1 MTAGQASG
9 LSSKLGQCP
18 PPLGTLF
25 AHTNAVV
32 LLLSIASGVRWVILG
47 VRPRMIRPGS
57 LLLAG
62 LLFVVTSAQAQS
74 DDPSETF
81 LKAYMTAQQG
91 EKLERDN
98 QFTRALAKYRLAGS
112 LLEELKKTHSEWQPA
127 IVEYRSRK
135 VSESIL
141 RVQGKSGTQQDLA
154 ATNAPPAEAQPSPQ
168 RSTEPTVEV
177 GPGKSKPSIIVQP
190 AGEASSPPKAR
201 EAAAEAPVPVP
212 APAVNDNAIKNATR
226 KLRDKVD
233 QLEAELQHSRSKVSE
248 VEEEKEKLNSKLKE
262 SNSKLEQAQHELERT
277 KDAEKNVRGQLA
289 EAQASLKKGQESG
302 NADVKAQEALKGQ
315 IAQLKQ
321 ALASAEE
328 GRATAEKE
336 RDSQSAKLAEANSQI
351 VEVTKE
357 RDSQNAKLADANSQ
371 IAQVTKERDS
381 QNAKLADANSQI
393 AQISKER
400 DDALGQLAGLK
411 DSEHRVAVLLAE
423 NTELK
428 EKLATAENA
437 VREVSEDKPKKE
449 QELADARKQLED
461 LRAQLEASQKQNK
474 DFEVAVASLRSQL
487 EDTSSQ
493 LEKAKLTGAN
503 SEETAKLTHEN
514 QILRNIVVRER
525 QEEARREQAKK
536 LMLAEFDKLK
546 IKSDTLNE
554 QIALLA
560 QPATKLTDEELA
572 LLRQPV
578 ISISDESPNT
588 VKASFTYAKPSTGS
602 QPGEP
607 VVETTESATP
617 PEANLQSGFKPNV
630 PTDLLDVA
638 RQAKENFDN
647 GKYHAA
653 ERQYQELL
661 TKSPNNLYSLS
672 NLGVVYFRT
681 GKLKAAELT
690 LKKAVAIAPK
700 DEFAHTT
707 LGIVYYR
714 QSKFDDALNEL
725 TKSLAI
731 NPKSA
736 AAHNYLGITASQKGW
751 QEAAEKEM
759 LEAIAVKPDYADA
772 HFNLAVIYAT
782 ASPPSKELAKRH
794 YAKATELGA
803 QPDASLEK
811 LLR

>member
-1 MTAGQASG
+1 MQSQSAKPWG
-9 LSSKLGQCP
+9 
-18 PPLGTLF
+18 LGTLF
-25 AHTNAVV
+25 AHSNAVV
-32 LLLSIASGVRWVILG
+32 LLLSIASGVRRGILG
-47 VRPRMIRPGS
+47 VRPGMTRLGS

-62 LLFVVTSAQAQS
+62 LLFVVTSASAQS

-112 LLEELKKTHSEWQPA
+112 LLEELKKTHSDWQPA

-141 RVQGKSGTQQDLA
+141 RVQSKSGTQQDLA

-168 RSTEPTVEV
+168 QSTEPTVEI
-177 GPGKSKPSIIVQP
+177 GPNKSKPSIIVQP
-190 AGEASSPPKAR
+190 AGQASPAPKTR
-201 EAAAEAPVPVP
+201 DTVVEAAAP
-212 APAVNDNAIKNATR
+212 APATNDTAIKNATR
-226 KLRDKVD
+226 KLREKVE
-233 QLEAELQHSRSKVSE
+233 QLEAELHQSRSKVSE

-262 SNSKLEQAQHELERT
+262 SNSKLEQAQQELEKT
-277 KDAEKNVRGQLA
+277 KGAEKNVRGQLA
-289 EAQASLKKGQESG
+289 EAQGSLKKIQETG
-302 NADVKAQEALKGQ
+302 NGDAKAQEALKGE
-315 IAQLKQ
+315 IAQLKK
-321 ALASAEE
+321 ALTVAEQ
-328 GRATAEKE
+328 GRATAE
-336 RDSQSAKLAEANSQI
+336 
-351 VEVTKE
+351 KE

-371 IAQVTKERDS
+371 IAK
-381 QNAKLADANSQI
+381 
-393 AQISKER
+393 ISKER
-400 DDALGQLAGLK
+400 DDALGQLVGLK

-428 EKLATAENA
+428 EKLATAEQT

-474 DFEVAVASLRSQL
+474 DFEVEVASLRSQL

-503 SEETAKLTHEN
+503 ADETAKITREN

-560 QPATKLTDEELA
+560 QPVTKLTDEELA

-588 VKASFTYAKPSTGS
+588 VKASFTYAKPSTGN

-607 VVETTESATP
+607 IVETTDSATP
-617 PEANLQSGFKPNV
+617 PEANLQNGFKPDV
-630 PTDLLDVA
+630 PTDLIDIA
-638 RQAKENFDN
+638 KQAKGNFDQ

-759 LEAIAVKPDYADA
+759 LEAIAVKPGYADA

-794 YAKATELGA
+794 YTKATELGA
-803 QPDASLEK
+803 EPDASLEK
-811 LLR
+811 LLH

>member
-1 MTAGQASG
+1 MTR
-9 LSSKLGQCP
+9 L
-18 PPLGTLF
+18 
-25 AHTNAVV
+25 
-32 LLLSIASGVRWVILG
+32 
-47 VRPRMIRPGS
+47 GS

-62 LLFVVTSAQAQS
+62 LLFVVTSAPAQS

-112 LLEELKKTHSEWQPA
+112 LLEELKKTHSDWQPA

-141 RVQGKSGTQQDLA
+141 RVQSKSGTQQDLA

-168 RSTEPTVEV
+168 QSTEPTVEI
-177 GPGKSKPSIIVQP
+177 GPNKSKPSIIVQP
-190 AGEASSPPKAR
+190 AGQASPAPKTR
-201 EAAAEAPVPVP
+201 DTVVEAAAP
-212 APAVNDNAIKNATR
+212 APATNDTAIKNATR
-226 KLRDKVD
+226 KLREKVE
-233 QLEAELQHSRSKVSE
+233 QLEAELHQSRSKVSE

-262 SNSKLEQAQHELERT
+262 SNSKLEQAQQELEKT
-277 KDAEKNVRGQLA
+277 KGAEKNVRGQLA
-289 EAQASLKKGQESG
+289 EAQGSLKKIQETG
-302 NADVKAQEALKGQ
+302 NGDAKAQEALKGE
-315 IAQLKQ
+315 IAQLKK
-321 ALASAEE
+321 ALTVAEQ
-328 GRATAEKE
+328 GRATAE
-336 RDSQSAKLAEANSQI
+336 
-351 VEVTKE
+351 KE

-371 IAQVTKERDS
+371 IAK
-381 QNAKLADANSQI
+381 
-393 AQISKER
+393 ISKER
-400 DDALGQLAGLK
+400 DDALGQLVGLK

-428 EKLATAENA
+428 EKLATAEQT

-474 DFEVAVASLRSQL
+474 DFEVEVASLRSQL

-503 SEETAKLTHEN
+503 ADETAKITREN

-560 QPATKLTDEELA
+560 QPVTKLTDEELA

-588 VKASFTYAKPSTGS
+588 VKASFTYAKPSTGN

-607 VVETTESATP
+607 IVETTDSAAP
-617 PEANLQSGFKPNV
+617 PEANLQNGFKPDV
-630 PTDLLDVA
+630 PTDLIDIA
-638 RQAKENFDN
+638 KQAKENFDQ

-759 LEAIAVKPDYADA
+759 LEAVAVKPDYADA

-794 YAKATELGA
+794 YTKATELGA
-803 QPDASLEK
+803 EPDGSLEK
-811 LLR
+811 LLH

>member
-1 MTAGQASG
+1 MTR
-9 LSSKLGQCP
+9 L
-18 PPLGTLF
+18 
-25 AHTNAVV
+25 
-32 LLLSIASGVRWVILG
+32 
-47 VRPRMIRPGS
+47 GS

-62 LLFVVTSAQAQS
+62 LLFVVTSAPAQS

-112 LLEELKKTHSEWQPA
+112 LLEELKKTHSDWQPA

-141 RVQGKSGTQQDLA
+141 RVQSKSGTQQDLA

-168 RSTEPTVEV
+168 QSTEPTVEV
-177 GPGKSKPSIIVQP
+177 GPNKSKPSIIVQP
-190 AGEASSPPKAR
+190 AGQVSPAPKTR
-201 EAAAEAPVPVP
+201 DTVVEAAAP
-212 APAVNDNAIKNATR
+212 APATNDTAIKSATR
-226 KLRDKVD
+226 KLREKVE
-233 QLEAELQHSRSKVSE
+233 QLEAELHQSRSKVSE

-262 SNSKLEQAQHELERT
+262 SNSKLEQAQQELEKT
-277 KDAEKNVRGQLA
+277 KGAEKNVRGQLA
-289 EAQASLKKGQESG
+289 EAQGSLKKIQETG
-302 NADVKAQEALKGQ
+302 NGDAKAQEALKGE
-315 IAQLKQ
+315 IAQLKK
-321 ALASAEE
+321 ALTVAEQ
-328 GRATAEKE
+328 GRATAE
-336 RDSQSAKLAEANSQI
+336 
-351 VEVTKE
+351 KE

-371 IAQVTKERDS
+371 IAK
-381 QNAKLADANSQI
+381 
-393 AQISKER
+393 ISKER
-400 DDALGQLAGLK
+400 DEALGQLVGLK

-428 EKLATAENA
+428 EKLATAEQT

-474 DFEVAVASLRSQL
+474 DFEVEVASLRSQL

-503 SEETAKLTHEN
+503 ADETAKLTREN

-560 QPATKLTDEELA
+560 QPVTKLTDEELA

-578 ISISDESPNT
+578 ISISDDSPNT
-588 VKASFTYAKPSTGS
+588 VRASFTYAKPSTAGK
-602 QPGEP
+602 PPPDLAEKPEP
-607 VVETTESATP
+607 SNAP
-617 PEANLQSGFKPNV
+617 PEANLQSTFKPDV
-630 PTDLLDVA
+630 APDLVDMA
-638 RQAKENFDN
+638 RQAKENFDR
-647 GKYHAA
+647 GKYRTA

-690 LKKAVAIAPK
+690 LKKAVAISPK

-751 QEAAEKEM
+751 QEAA
-759 LEAIAVKPDYADA
+759 
-772 HFNLAVIYAT
+772 
-782 ASPPSKELAKRH
+782 
-794 YAKATELGA
+794 
-803 QPDASLEK
+803 
-811 LLR
+811 

>member
-1 MTAGQASG
+1 
-9 LSSKLGQCP
+9 
-18 PPLGTLF
+18 
-25 AHTNAVV
+25 VV
-32 LLLSIASGVRWVILG
+32 LLLSIASGLRRAILG
-47 VRPRMIRPGS
+47 VRPGMTRLGS

-62 LLFVVTSAQAQS
+62 LLFVVTSAPAQS

-112 LLEELKKTHSEWQPA
+112 LLEELKKTHSDWQPA

-141 RVQGKSGTQQDLA
+141 RVQSKSGTQQDLA

-168 RSTEPTVEV
+168 QSTEPTVEI
-177 GPGKSKPSIIVQP
+177 GPNKSKPSIIVQP
-190 AGEASSPPKAR
+190 AGQASPAPKTR
-201 EAAAEAPVPVP
+201 DTVVEAAAP
-212 APAVNDNAIKNATR
+212 APATNDTAIKNATR
-226 KLRDKVD
+226 KLREKVE
-233 QLEAELQHSRSKVSE
+233 QLEAELHQSRSKVSE

-262 SNSKLEQAQHELERT
+262 SNSKLEQAQQELEKT
-277 KDAEKNVRGQLA
+277 KGAEKNVRGQLA
-289 EAQASLKKGQESG
+289 EAQGSLKKIQETG
-302 NADVKAQEALKGQ
+302 NGDAKAQEALKGE
-315 IAQLKQ
+315 IAQLKK
-321 ALASAEE
+321 ALTVAEQ
-328 GRATAEKE
+328 GRATAE
-336 RDSQSAKLAEANSQI
+336 
-351 VEVTKE
+351 KE

-371 IAQVTKERDS
+371 IAK
-381 QNAKLADANSQI
+381 
-393 AQISKER
+393 ISKER
-400 DDALGQLAGLK
+400 DDAMGQLVGLK

-428 EKLATAENA
+428 EKLATAEQT

-449 QELADARKQLED
+449 QELADATKQLED
-461 LRAQLEASQKQNK
+461 LRAQLEASQRQNK
-474 DFEVAVASLRSQL
+474 DFEVEVASLRSQL

-503 SEETAKLTHEN
+503 ADETAKITREN

-554 QIALLA
+554 QVALLA
-560 QPATKLTDEELA
+560 QPVTKLTDEELA

-588 VKASFTYAKPSTGS
+588 VKASFTYAKPSTGN

-607 VVETTESATP
+607 IVETTSPAP
-617 PEANLQSGFKPNV
+617 PEANLQNGFKPDV
-630 PTDLLDVA
+630 PTDLIDIA
-638 RQAKENFDN
+638 KQAKENFDQ

-759 LEAIAVKPDYADA
+759 LEAVAVKPDYADA

-794 YAKATELGA
+794 YTKATELGA
-803 QPDASLEK
+803 EPDGSLEK
-811 LLR
+811 LLH

>member
-1 MTAGQASG
+1 M
-9 LSSKLGQCP
+9 
-18 PPLGTLF
+18 
-25 AHTNAVV
+25 V
-32 LLLSIASGVRWVILG
+32 LLLSIASGVRPVILG
-47 VRPRMIRPGS
+47 ARPGMIRLGS
-57 LLLAG
+57 LLFAG

-112 LLEELKKTHSEWQPA
+112 LLEELKKTHSDWQPA

-135 VSESIL
+135 VSASIL

-168 RSTEPTVEV
+168 QSTEPTVEI
-177 GPGKSKPSIIVQP
+177 GPNKSKPSIIVQP
-190 AGEASSPPKAR
+190 AGQASPSPKTR
-201 EAAAEAPVPVP
+201 DTVVEAAAP
-212 APAVNDNAIKNATR
+212 APATNDTAIKNATR
-226 KLRDKVD
+226 KLREKVE
-233 QLEAELQHSRSKVSE
+233 QLEAELHQSRSKVSE

-262 SNSKLEQAQHELERT
+262 SNSKLEQAQQELEKT
-277 KDAEKNVRGQLA
+277 KGAEKNVRGQLA
-289 EAQASLKKGQESG
+289 EAQASLKKIQETG
-302 NADVKAQEALKGQ
+302 NGDAKAQEALKGE
-315 IAQLKQ
+315 IAQLKK
-321 ALASAEE
+321 ALTVAEQ
-328 GRATAEKE
+328 GRATAE
-336 RDSQSAKLAEANSQI
+336 
-351 VEVTKE
+351 KE

-371 IAQVTKERDS
+371 IAK
-381 QNAKLADANSQI
+381 
-393 AQISKER
+393 ISKER
-400 DDALGQLAGLK
+400 DDALGQLVGLK

-428 EKLATAENA
+428 EKLATAEQT

-474 DFEVAVASLRSQL
+474 DFEVEVASLRSQL

-503 SEETAKLTHEN
+503 ADETAKITREN

-560 QPATKLTDEELA
+560 QPVTKLTDEELA

-588 VKASFTYAKPSTGS
+588 VKASFTYAKPSTGN

-607 VVETTESATP
+607 IVETTNSAAA
-617 PEANLQSGFKPNV
+617 PEANLQNGFKPNV
-630 PTDLLDVA
+630 PTDLIDIA
-638 RQAKENFDN
+638 KQAKENFDQ

-653 ERQYQELL
+653 EREYQELL

-690 LKKAVAIAPK
+690 LKKAAAIAPK

-794 YAKATELGA
+794 YTKATELGA
-803 QPDASLEK
+803 EPDASLEK
-811 LLR
+811 LLH

>member
-1 MTAGQASG
+1 LQSQSAKPSG
-9 LSSKLGQCP
+9 
-18 PPLGTLF
+18 LGTLF
-25 AHTNAVV
+25 AHSNAVV
-32 LLLSIASGVRWVILG
+32 LLLSIASGVRRAILG
-47 VRPRMIRPGS
+47 VHPGMTRLGS
-57 LLLAG
+57 LLIAG
-62 LLFVVTSAQAQS
+62 LLFVVTSASAQS

-112 LLEELKKTHSEWQPA
+112 LLEELKKTHSDWQPA

-141 RVQGKSGTQQDLA
+141 RVQSKSGTQQDLA

-168 RSTEPTVEV
+168 QSTEPTVEI
-177 GPGKSKPSIIVQP
+177 GPNKSKPSIIVQP
-190 AGEASSPPKAR
+190 AGQTSPPPKTR
-201 EAAAEAPVPVP
+201 DTVVEAAAP
-212 APAVNDNAIKNATR
+212 APAANDTVIQNATR
-226 KLRDKVD
+226 KLREKVE
-233 QLEAELQHSRSKVSE
+233 QLEAELHQSRSKVSE

-262 SNSKLEQAQHELERT
+262 SNSKLEQAQQELEKT
-277 KDAEKNVRGQLA
+277 KGAEKNVRGQLA
-289 EAQASLKKGQESG
+289 EAQASLKKIQETG
-302 NADVKAQEALKGQ
+302 NSDMKAQAALKGE
-315 IAQLKQ
+315 IAQLKK
-321 ALASAEE
+321 ALTVAEQ

-336 RDSQSAKLAEANSQI
+336 RDSQN
-351 VEVTKE
+351 T
-357 RDSQNAKLADANSQ
+357 KLADANSQ
-371 IAQVTKERDS
+371 IAK
-381 QNAKLADANSQI
+381 
-393 AQISKER
+393 ISKER
-400 DDALGQLAGLK
+400 DDALGQLVGLK

-428 EKLATAENA
+428 DKLASAEQT
-437 VREVSEDKPKKE
+437 VREVSEDKPKRE

-461 LRAQLEASQKQNK
+461 LRTQLEASQKQNK
-474 DFEVAVASLRSQL
+474 DFEVEVASLRSQL

-503 SEETAKLTHEN
+503 ADETARITREN

-560 QPATKLTDEELA
+560 QPVTKLTDEELA

-588 VKASFTYAKPSTGS
+588 VKASFTYAKPSTGN

-607 VVETTESATP
+607 IVETTDGATP
-617 PEANLQSGFKPNV
+617 PEANLQNGFKPNV
-630 PTDLLDVA
+630 PTDLIDIA
-638 RQAKENFDN
+638 KQAKENFDQ

-653 ERQYQELL
+653 EREYQELL

-794 YAKATELGA
+794 YTKATELGA
-803 QPDASLEK
+803 EPDASLEK
-811 LLR
+811 LLH

>member
-1 MTAGQASG
+1 M
-9 LSSKLGQCP
+9 LRDN
-18 PPLGTLF
+18 TLACSWLQTF
-25 AHTNAVV
+25 AVV
-32 LLLSIASGVRWVILG
+32 LLLGIASGLGWVILG
-47 VRPRMIRPGS
+47 VCRRMTQLGS

-62 LLFVVTSAQAQS
+62 LLSLILISAAQAQN
-74 DDPSETF
+74 DDPSENF

-98 QFTRALAKYRLAGS
+98 QYTRALAKYRFAGS

-135 VSESIL
+135 IGESIL
-141 RVQGKSGTQQDLA
+141 RVQSKSGTQQDLA
-154 ATNAPPAEAQPSPQ
+154 ATNPPLVEAEPSPQ
-168 RSTEPTVEV
+168 RSTEPTVDI
-177 GPGKSKPSIIVQP
+177 GTAKTKPSIIVEP
-190 AGEASSPPKAR
+190 AGQTSSPPPKDR
-201 EAAAEAPVPVP
+201 EVEAAAAA
-212 APAVNDNAIKNATR
+212 APAAGATDNAIKIATR
-226 KLRDKVD
+226 KLREKVD
-233 QLEAELQHSRSKVSE
+233 QLESELHRSRSKVSE
-248 VEEEKEKLNSKLKE
+248 VEEEKEKLNSRLKE
-262 SNSKLEQAQHELERT
+262 SDSKLEQAQQELERT
-277 KDAEKNVRGQLA
+277 KDAEKNVRGQLS
-289 EAQASLKKGQESG
+289 EAQASLKKIQQTSG
-302 NADVKAQEALKGQ
+302 GGDEKEQEALRGE
-315 IAQLKQ
+315 IAQLKK
-321 ALASAEE
+321 ALSVAEA
-328 GRATAEKE
+328 GRATAEK
-336 RDSQSAKLAEANSQI
+336 A
-351 VEVTKE
+351 

-371 IAQVTKERDS
+371 IVHIK
-381 QNAKLADANSQI
+381 
-393 AQISKER
+393 KER

-428 EKLATAENA
+428 QRLSAAEQT
-437 VREVSEDKPKKE
+437 VREVSEDKPKRE
-449 QELADARKQLED
+449 QELAEAKKQLED
-461 LRAQLEASQKQNK
+461 LRTQLAASEKQNK
-474 DFEVAVASLRSQL
+474 DFEVQVASLRSQL
-487 EDTSSQ
+487 EDASSQ

-503 SEETAKLTHEN
+503 AEETAKLTREN

-536 LMLAEFDKLK
+536 LMLSEFDKLK
-546 IKSDTLNE
+546 IKSDSLNE

-560 QPATKLTDEELA
+560 QPVTKLTDEELA

-588 VKASFTYAKPSTGS
+588 VKASFTYVKPSTPN

-607 VVETTESATP
+607 VVETTQSP
-617 PEANLQSGFKPNV
+617 PPTEGSLQDGFKPDV
-630 PTDLLDVA
+630 PNDLLDVA
-638 RQAKENFDN
+638 KEAKENFDH

-661 TKSPNNLYSLS
+661 TKSPNNLYTLS
-672 NLGVVYFRT
+672 NLAVVYFRT
-681 GKLKAAELT
+681 GKLKAAEVT

-751 QEAAEKEM
+751 QEAAEKEI

-782 ASPPSKELAKRH
+782 ASPPSRELAKRH
-794 YAKATELGA
+794 YTKATELGA
-803 QPDASLEK
+803 EPDASLEK

>member
-1 MTAGQASG
+1 MTR
-9 LSSKLGQCP
+9 L
-18 PPLGTLF
+18 
-25 AHTNAVV
+25 
-32 LLLSIASGVRWVILG
+32 
-47 VRPRMIRPGS
+47 GS

-62 LLFVVTSAQAQS
+62 LLIALVTAQAQS

-91 EKLERDN
+91 DKLERDG
-98 QFTRALAKYRLAGS
+98 QFTRALAKYRFAGS
-112 LLEELKKTHSEWQPA
+112 LLEELKKTHSDWQPA

-141 RVQGKSGTQQDLA
+141 RVQSKSGTQQDLA
-154 ATNAPPAEAQPSPQ
+154 ATNAPPPEAQPSPQ
-168 RSTEPTVEV
+168 RSIEPTVDIGV
-177 GPGKSKPSIIVQP
+177 AKSKPSIVVQA
-190 AGEASSPPKAR
+190 AGEGAPAPAQK
-201 EAAAEAPVPVP
+201 EAAAP
-212 APAVNDNAIKNATR
+212 APAANENAIKNATR
-226 KLRDKVD
+226 KLREKVD
-233 QLEAELQHSRSKVSE
+233 QLEAELQHSRSKVSQ
-248 VEEEKEKLNSKLKE
+248 VEDEKEKLNAKLKE
-262 SNSKLEQAQHELERT
+262 SSSKLEKAQQDLERL

-289 EAQASLKKGQESG
+289 DAQASLKKIQQTSS
-302 NADVKAQEALKGQ
+302 ADQKAQEALKGQ
-315 IAQLKQ
+315 IAELKQ
-321 ALASAEE
+321 ALISAEQ
-328 GRATAEKE
+328 GRTTAEKE
-336 RDSQSAKLAEANSQI
+336 RDA
-351 VEVTKE
+351 
-357 RDSQNAKLADANSQ
+357 QNAKLADANSQ
-371 IAQVTKERDS
+371 IAEMTKERDSQGAKLADANTEIVQITKERDEGNAKLADANSQIDQITKERDS
-381 QNAKLADANSQI
+381 QNTKLADANSQI
-393 AQISKER
+393 AQITKER
-400 DDALGQLAGLK
+400 DDALGQLTGMN
-411 DSEHRVAVLLAE
+411 DSEHRVAVLMAE

-428 EKLATAENA
+428 EKLAAAEQT
-437 VREVSEDKPKKE
+437 VREVGEDKPKRE
-449 QELADARKQLED
+449 QELADAKKQLED
-461 LRAQLEASQKQNK
+461 LRTQLEASEKQNK
-474 DFEVAVASLRSQL
+474 DFEVAIATLKSQL

-503 SEETAKLTHEN
+503 ADETARITREN

-536 LMLAEFDKLK
+536 LMLSEFDKLK

-560 QPATKLTDEELA
+560 QPVTKLTDEELA

-588 VKASFTYAKPSTGS
+588 VKASFTYAKPSTPK

-607 VVETTESATP
+607 VVETTDTP
-617 PEANLQSGFKPNV
+617 SPQAASQSGFKPDV
-630 PTDLLDVA
+630 PADMMDIA
-638 RQAKENFDN
+638 RQAKENFDH
-647 GKYHAA
+647 GKYRAA

-661 TKSPNNLYSLS
+661 TKNPNNLYSLS

-714 QSKFDDALNEL
+714 QSKFDEALNEL

-803 QPDASLEK
+803 EPDSSLER

>member
-1 MTAGQASG
+1 MTKFGSI
-9 LSSKLGQCP
+9 
-18 PPLGTLF
+18 
-25 AHTNAVV
+25 
-32 LLLSIASGVRWVILG
+32 LLA
-47 VRPRMIRPGS
+47 GS
-57 LLLAG
+57 LLIAPLAC
-62 LLFVVTSAQAQS
+62 AQT

-98 QFTRALAKYRLAGS
+98 QFGPALAKYRFAGS
-112 LLEELKKTHSEWQPA
+112 LLEELKKTHANWQPA

-141 RVQGKSGTQQDLA
+141 RVQGRAGTQQDLA
-154 ATNAPPAEAQPSPQ
+154 AVNSALPGNIPPLSPQ
-168 RSTEPTVEV
+168 KTAEPTVEV
-177 GPGKSKPSIIVQP
+177 GTARSSRVLHP
-190 AGEASSPPKAR
+190 ATDQIAS
-201 EAAAEAPVPVP
+201 AA
-212 APAVNDNAIKNATR
+212 NDAAIKEATR
-226 KLRDKVD
+226 KLRERVD
-233 QLEAELQHSRSKVSE
+233 QLQAELQRSRSKISQAE
-248 VEEEKEKLNSKLKE
+248 QEKEALNTRLQE
-262 SNSKLEQAQHELERT
+262 SNSKLDQAQKDLERT
-277 KDAEKNVRGQLA
+277 KTAEKGLRDRLLS
-289 EAQASLKKGQESG
+289 AQASLEKIQSNG
-302 NADVKAQEALKGQ
+302 NADTKAQAALKGE
-315 IAQLKQ
+315 ITQLKKG
-321 ALASAEE
+321 LAAAED
-328 GRATAEKE
+328 GRAAAEKE
-336 RDSQSAKLAEANSQI
+336 RDSQN
-351 VEVTKE
+351 V
-357 RDSQNAKLADANSQ
+357 KLADANSQ
-371 IAQVTKERDS
+371 IAKVTKERDE
-381 QNAKLADANSQI
+381 A
-393 AQISKER
+393 R
-400 DDALGQLAGLK
+400 GQLAGLR
-411 DSEHRVAVLLAE
+411 DAENRVQFLVAE
-423 NTELK
+423 NTDLK
-428 EKLATAENA
+428 QKLESAEKA
-437 VREVSEDKPKKE
+437 VREISEDKPRKE
-449 QELADARKQLED
+449 QELAEVKKQLEE
-461 LRAQLEASQKQNK
+461 LRRQLAASEKQNK
-474 DFEVAVASLRSQL
+474 DFEITVTNLRAQL
-487 EDTSSQ
+487 EDASAQ

-503 SEETAKLTHEN
+503 AEETAKLTREN

-546 IKSDTLNE
+546 IKSDSLNE

-560 QPATKLTDEELA
+560 QPVTKLTDEELA

-578 ISISDESPNT
+578 VSISEDSPNT
-588 VKASFTYAKPSTGS
+588 VRASFTYAKPSTAGK
-602 QPGEP
+602 PPTDVGEKQ
-607 VVETTESATP
+607 ESSNAP
-617 PEANLQSGFKPNV
+617 PEANLQSGFKPDV
-630 PTDLLDVA
+630 PTDSVNIV
-638 RQAKENFDN
+638 RQAKENFDR

-661 TKSPNNLYSLS
+661 TKNPNNLYSLS

-759 LEAIAVKPDYADA
+759 LEAISVKPDYADA

-794 YAKATELGA
+794 YVKATELGA
-803 QPDASLEK
+803 EPDASLEK

>member
-1 MTAGQASG
+1 LQSQSAKPSG
-9 LSSKLGQCP
+9 
-18 PPLGTLF
+18 LGTLF
-25 AHTNAVV
+25 APSNAVV
-32 LLLSIASGVRWVILG
+32 LLLSIASGVRRAILG
-47 VRPRMIRPGS
+47 VRPGMTRLGS

-62 LLFVVTSAQAQS
+62 LLFVVTSAPAQS

-112 LLEELKKTHSEWQPA
+112 LLEELKKTHSDWQPA

-168 RSTEPTVEV
+168 QSTEPTVEI
-177 GPGKSKPSIIVQP
+177 GPNKSKPSIIVQS
-190 AGEASSPPKAR
+190 AGQASPPPKTR
-201 EAAAEAPVPVP
+201 DTVVEAAVP
-212 APAVNDNAIKNATR
+212 APAANDTAIKNATR
-226 KLRDKVD
+226 KLREKVE
-233 QLEAELQHSRSKVSE
+233 QLEAELHQSRSKVSE
-248 VEEEKEKLNSKLKE
+248 VQEEKEKLNSKLKE
-262 SNSKLEQAQHELERT
+262 SNSKLEQAQQELEKT
-277 KDAEKNVRGQLA
+277 KGAEKNVRGQLA
-289 EAQASLKKGQESG
+289 EAQASLKKIQETG
-302 NADVKAQEALKGQ
+302 NGDAKAQEALKGE
-315 IAQLKQ
+315 IVQLKK
-321 ALASAEE
+321 ALTVAEQ
-328 GRATAEKE
+328 GRATAE
-336 RDSQSAKLAEANSQI
+336 
-351 VEVTKE
+351 KE
-357 RDSQNAKLADANSQ
+357 RDSQNAKLADANSE
-371 IAQVTKERDS
+371 IAK
-381 QNAKLADANSQI
+381 
-393 AQISKER
+393 ISKER
-400 DDALGQLAGLK
+400 DDALGQLVGLK

-428 EKLATAENA
+428 EKLATAEQT

-474 DFEVAVASLRSQL
+474 DFEVEVASLRSQL

-503 SEETAKLTHEN
+503 ADETAKITREN

-560 QPATKLTDEELA
+560 QPVTKLTDEELA

-588 VKASFTYAKPSTGS
+588 VKASFTYAKPSTGN

-607 VVETTESATP
+607 IVETTDSAAP
-617 PEANLQSGFKPNV
+617 PEANLQNGFKPNV
-630 PTDLLDVA
+630 PTDLIDIA
-638 RQAKENFDN
+638 KQAKENFDQ

-794 YAKATELGA
+794 YTKATELGA
-803 QPDASLEK
+803 EPDASLEK
-811 LLR
+811 LLH

>member
-1 MTAGQASG
+1 MTR
-9 LSSKLGQCP
+9 L
-18 PPLGTLF
+18 
-25 AHTNAVV
+25 
-32 LLLSIASGVRWVILG
+32 
-47 VRPRMIRPGS
+47 GS

-62 LLFVVTSAQAQS
+62 LLFVVASAQAQS

-112 LLEELKKTHSEWQPA
+112 LLEELKKAHSEWQPA

-135 VSESIL
+135 ISESIL
-141 RVQGKSGTQQDLA
+141 RVQSKSGTQQDLA
-154 ATNAPPAEAQPSPQ
+154 ATNAPPAETQPSPQ
-168 RSTEPTVEV
+168 RSSEPTVEV
-177 GPGKSKPSIIVQP
+177 GPNKSKPSIIVQP
-190 AGEASSPPKAR
+190 ADQASPPPKER
-201 EAAAEAPVPVP
+201 EAAAPALAPP
-212 APAVNDNAIKNATR
+212 ASDAAIKNATR
-226 KLRDKVD
+226 KLRDKVE

-262 SNSKLEQAQHELERT
+262 SNSKLEQAQQELERT
-277 KDAEKNVRGQLA
+277 KGAEKNVRGQLA
-289 EAQASLKKGQESG
+289 EAQASLKKIQETG
-302 NADVKAQEALKGQ
+302 NADMKAQAALKGE
-315 IAQLKQ
+315 IVQLKQ
-321 ALASAEE
+321 ALAAAEE
-328 GRATAEKE
+328 GRATAE
-336 RDSQSAKLAEANSQI
+336 
-351 VEVTKE
+351 KE

-371 IAQVTKERDS
+371 IAK
-381 QNAKLADANSQI
+381 
-393 AQISKER
+393 ISKER
-400 DDALGQLAGLK
+400 DDALGQLTGLK
-411 DSEHRVAVLLAE
+411 DSQHRVAVLLAE

-428 EKLATAENA
+428 EKLATAEQT
-437 VREVSEDKPKKE
+437 VREVSEDKPKKA

-461 LRAQLEASQKQNK
+461 LRAQLAASEKQNK
-474 DFEVAVASLRSQL
+474 DFEVEVASLRSQL

-503 SEETAKLTHEN
+503 AEETAKLTREN

-560 QPATKLTDEELA
+560 QPVTKLTDEELA

-588 VKASFTYAKPSTGS
+588 VKASFTYAKPSTGN
-602 QPGEP
+602 QPGGP
-607 VVETTESATP
+607 IVETTDSAAP
-617 PEANLQSGFKPNV
+617 PEANLQNGFKPNV
-630 PTDLLDVA
+630 PTDLMDIA
-638 RQAKENFDN
+638 KQAKENFDQ

-759 LEAIAVKPDYADA
+759 LEALAVKPDYADA

-782 ASPPSKELAKRH
+782 TSPPSKELAKRH
-794 YAKATELGA
+794 YTKATELGA
-803 QPDASLEK
+803 EPDASLEK

>member
-1 MTAGQASG
+1 MT
-9 LSSKLGQCP
+9 
-18 PPLGTLF
+18 
-25 AHTNAVV
+25 
-32 LLLSIASGVRWVILG
+32 
-47 VRPRMIRPGS
+47 RPAS

-62 LLFVVTSAQAQS
+62 LLFVIASAQAQS

-135 VSESIL
+135 ISESIL
-141 RVQGKSGTQQDLA
+141 RVQSKSGTQQDLA
-154 ATNAPPAEAQPSPQ
+154 ATNVPPVEAQPSPQ
-168 RSTEPTVEV
+168 RSTEPTVEI
-177 GPGKSKPSIIVQP
+177 GKSKPSIIVQP
-190 AGEASSPPKAR
+190 AGQASPTPKER
-201 EAAAEAPVPVP
+201 EAAAP
-212 APAVNDNAIKNATR
+212 APSASDAAIKNATR
-226 KLRDKVD
+226 KLREKVD

-262 SNSKLEQAQHELERT
+262 SNSKLEQAQQELERT
-277 KDAEKNVRGQLA
+277 KGAEKNVRGQLA
-289 EAQASLKKGQESG
+289 EAQASLKKIQETG
-302 NADVKAQEALKGQ
+302 NADMKAQAALKGE
-315 IAQLKQ
+315 ITQLKQ
-321 ALASAEE
+321 ALTAAEE
-328 GRATAEKE
+328 GRATAE
-336 RDSQSAKLAEANSQI
+336 
-351 VEVTKE
+351 KE

-371 IAQVTKERDS
+371 IAK
-381 QNAKLADANSQI
+381 
-393 AQISKER
+393 ISKER
-400 DDALGQLAGLK
+400 DDALGQLIGLK

-428 EKLATAENA
+428 EKLATAEQT
-437 VREVSEDKPKKE
+437 VREVSEDKPKKA
-449 QELADARKQLED
+449 QELADAKKQLED
-461 LRAQLEASQKQNK
+461 LRAQLAVSEKQNK

-503 SEETAKLTHEN
+503 ADETAKLTREN

-536 LMLAEFDKLK
+536 LMLTEFDKLK

-560 QPATKLTDEELA
+560 QPVTKLTDEELA

-588 VKASFTYAKPSTGS
+588 VKASFTYAKPSTGN

-607 VVETTESATP
+607 TVETTDKVAP
-617 PEANLQSGFKPNV
+617 PEANLQNGFKPNV
-630 PTDLLDVA
+630 PTDLMDIA
-638 RQAKENFDN
+638 KQAKENFDH

-653 ERQYQELL
+653 EREYQELL

-714 QSKFDDALNEL
+714 QSKFDEALNEL

-759 LEAIAVKPDYADA
+759 LEALAVKPDYADA

-794 YAKATELGA
+794 YTKATELGA
-803 QPDASLEK
+803 EPDASLEK

>member
-1 MTAGQASG
+1 MARSPL
-9 LSSKLGQCP
+9 LSS
-18 PPLGTLF
+18 
-25 AHTNAVV
+25 V
-32 LLLSIASGVRWVILG
+32 LLLSIASSGRAIILRVRY
-47 VRPRMIRPGS
+47 RMTKFGS
-57 LLLAG
+57 ILLAG
-62 LLFVVTSAQAQS
+62 CILIGPSANAQS

-98 QFTRALAKYRLAGS
+98 QFGPALAKYRFAGS
-112 LLEELKKTHSEWQPA
+112 LLEELKKGHSNWQPA

-141 RVQGKSGTQQDLA
+141 RVQGKAGTQQDLVAASSPA
-154 ATNAPPAEAQPSPQ
+154 ATAAALLPRQNPA
-168 RSTEPTVEV
+168 EPTVDLGTGRAGTV
-177 GPGKSKPSIIVQP
+177 VVPPTQKTVPSVAMP
-190 AGEASSPPKAR
+190 ASGNDAAIR
-201 EAAAEAPVPVP
+201 E
-212 APAVNDNAIKNATR
+212 ATR
-226 KLRDKVD
+226 KLREKVD
-233 QLEAELQHSRSKVSE
+233 QLQAELQQSRSKITR
-248 VEEEKEKLNSKLKE
+248 VEQEKETLNSKLQE
-262 SNSKLEQAQHELERT
+262 SNAKLEKAQQSLELT
-277 KDAEKNVRGQLA
+277 KTSEKKVREQLA
-289 EAQASLKKGQESG
+289 SAQASLEKIQSNG
-302 NADVKAQEALKGQ
+302 NGDAKAQAALKAE
-315 IAQLKQ
+315 ITELKK
-321 ALASAEE
+321 ALTLAEE
-328 GRATAEKE
+328 GRNAAEKE
-336 RDSQSAKLAEANSQI
+336 RDQQNAKLANATTEIAK
-351 VEVTKE
+351 VTKE
-357 RDSQNAKLADANSQ
+357 RDDA
-371 IAQVTKERDS
+371 R
-381 QNAKLADANSQI
+381 
-393 AQISKER
+393 
-400 DDALGQLAGLK
+400 GQLAGLK
-411 DSEHRVAVLLAE
+411 DAQNRVQVLVAE

-428 EKLATAENA
+428 QKLENA
-437 VREVSEDKPKKE
+437 EKTVREISDDKPRKE
-449 QELADARKQLED
+449 QELAELKKQLEE
-461 LRAQLEASQKQNK
+461 LRTQLAASEKQNK
-474 DFEVAVASLRSQL
+474 DFEVTVTNLRAQL
-487 EDTSSQ
+487 EDASAQ
-493 LEKAKLTGAN
+493 LEKAKLTGADA
-503 SEETAKLTHEN
+503 EETAKLTREN

-546 IKSDTLNE
+546 IKSDSLNE

-560 QPATKLTDEELA
+560 QPVTKLTEEELA

-578 ISISDESPNT
+578 VSISDDSSGT
-588 VKASFTYAKPSTGS
+588 VQASFTYAKPGTAGKLPAEGNEKL
-602 QPGEP
+602 QPPP
-607 VVETTESATP
+607 VPAD
-617 PEANLQSGFKPNV
+617 ANPQASFKPDV
-630 PTDLLDVA
+630 PSDLSDMA
-638 RQAKENFDN
+638 RQAKENFDR

-653 ERQYQELL
+653 ERQYQEIL

-714 QSKFDDALNEL
+714 QSKFDEAVNEL

-794 YAKATELGA
+794 YVKATELGA
-803 QPDASLEK
+803 ESDPSLEK

>member
-1 MTAGQASG
+1 M
-9 LSSKLGQCP
+9 
-18 PPLGTLF
+18 
-25 AHTNAVV
+25 V
-32 LLLSIASGVRWVILG
+32 LLLSIASGVRRAILG
-47 VRPRMIRPGS
+47 VHPGMTRLGS
-57 LLLAG
+57 LLIAG
-62 LLFVVTSAQAQS
+62 LFFVVTSASAQS

-112 LLEELKKTHSEWQPA
+112 LLEELKKTHSDWQPA

-141 RVQGKSGTQQDLA
+141 RVQSKSGTQQDLA

-168 RSTEPTVEV
+168 QSTEPTVEI
-177 GPGKSKPSIIVQP
+177 GPNKSKPSIIVQP
-190 AGEASSPPKAR
+190 AGQTSPPPKTR
-201 EAAAEAPVPVP
+201 DTVVEAAVP
-212 APAVNDNAIKNATR
+212 APAANDTAIQNATR
-226 KLRDKVD
+226 KLREKVE
-233 QLEAELQHSRSKVSE
+233 QLEAELHQSRSKVSE

-262 SNSKLEQAQHELERT
+262 SNSKLEQAQQELEKT
-277 KDAEKNVRGQLA
+277 KGAEKNVRGQLA
-289 EAQASLKKGQESG
+289 EAQASLKKIQETG
-302 NADVKAQEALKGQ
+302 NSDMKAQEALKGE
-315 IAQLKQ
+315 IAQLKK
-321 ALASAEE
+321 ALTVAEQ

-336 RDSQSAKLAEANSQI
+336 RDSQN
-351 VEVTKE
+351 T
-357 RDSQNAKLADANSQ
+357 KLADANSQ
-371 IAQVTKERDS
+371 IAK
-381 QNAKLADANSQI
+381 
-393 AQISKER
+393 ISKER
-400 DDALGQLAGLK
+400 DDALGQLVGLK

-428 EKLATAENA
+428 DKLASAEQT
-437 VREVSEDKPKKE
+437 VREVSEDKPKRE

-461 LRAQLEASQKQNK
+461 LRTQLEASQKQNK
-474 DFEVAVASLRSQL
+474 DFEVEVASLRSQL

-503 SEETAKLTHEN
+503 ADETARITREN

-560 QPATKLTDEELA
+560 QPVTKLTDEELA

-588 VKASFTYAKPSTGS
+588 VKASFTYAKPSTGN

-607 VVETTESATP
+607 IVETTDGATP
-617 PEANLQSGFKPNV
+617 PEANLQNGFKPNV
-630 PTDLLDVA
+630 PTDLIDIA
-638 RQAKENFDN
+638 KQAKENFDQ

-653 ERQYQELL
+653 EREYQELL

-794 YAKATELGA
+794 YTKATELGA
-803 QPDASLEK
+803 EPDASLEK
-811 LLR
+811 LLH

>member
-1 MTAGQASG
+1 MTRLG
-9 LSSKLGQCP
+9 L
-18 PPLGTLF
+18 
-25 AHTNAVV
+25 
-32 LLLSIASGVRWVILG
+32 
-47 VRPRMIRPGS
+47 

-62 LLFVVTSAQAQS
+62 LLFVVAGAQAQS

-98 QFTRALAKYRLAGS
+98 QFTRALAKYRLAGN

-135 VSESIL
+135 ISESIL

-154 ATNAPPAEAQPSPQ
+154 ATNPPPVETQPSPQ
-168 RSTEPTVEV
+168 QSTEPTVDI
-177 GPGKSKPSIIVQP
+177 GPNKSKPSIIVQP
-190 AGEASSPPKAR
+190 ANQASPAPKER
-201 EAAAEAPVPVP
+201 EAAVP
-212 APAVNDNAIKNATR
+212 APAPPTSDGAIKNATR
-226 KLRDKVD
+226 KLRERVE

-262 SNSKLEQAQHELERT
+262 SNSKLEQAQQELERT
-277 KDAEKNVRGQLA
+277 KGAEKNVRGQLA
-289 EAQASLKKGQESG
+289 EAQASLKKIQETG
-302 NADVKAQEALKGQ
+302 NADVKAQAALKGE

-321 ALASAEE
+321 ALTAAEE
-328 GRATAEKE
+328 GRATAE
-336 RDSQSAKLAEANSQI
+336 
-351 VEVTKE
+351 KE

-371 IAQVTKERDS
+371 IAK
-381 QNAKLADANSQI
+381 
-393 AQISKER
+393 ISKER
-400 DDALGQLAGLK
+400 DDALGQLVGLK

-428 EKLATAENA
+428 EKLATAEQT
-437 VREVSEDKPKKE
+437 VREVSEDKPKKA
-449 QELADARKQLED
+449 QELADAKKQLED
-461 LRAQLEASQKQNK
+461 LRAQLDASQKQNK

-503 SEETAKLTHEN
+503 ADETAKLTREN

-546 IKSDTLNE
+546 VKSDTLNE

-560 QPATKLTDEELA
+560 QPVTKLTDEELA

-588 VKASFTYAKPSTGS
+588 VKASFTYAKPSTGN

-607 VVETTESATP
+607 IVETTDSAAA
-617 PEANLQSGFKPNV
+617 PEANLQNGFKPNV
-630 PTDLLDVA
+630 PTDLIDIA
-638 RQAKENFDN
+638 KQAKENFDQ

-653 ERQYQELL
+653 EREYQELL

-759 LEAIAVKPDYADA
+759 LEALAVKPDYADA

-803 QPDASLEK
+803 EPDASLEK

>member
-1 MTAGQASG
+1 LQSQSAKPSG
-9 LSSKLGQCP
+9 LA
-18 PPLGTLF
+18 TLF
-25 AHTNAVV
+25 AHSNAVV
-32 LLLSIASGVRWVILG
+32 LLLSIASGVRRAILG
-47 VRPRMIRPGS
+47 VHPGMTRLGS
-57 LLLAG
+57 LLIAG
-62 LLFVVTSAQAQS
+62 LLFVVTSASAQS

-112 LLEELKKTHSEWQPA
+112 LLEELKKTHSDWQPA

-141 RVQGKSGTQQDLA
+141 RVQSKSGTQQDLA

-168 RSTEPTVEV
+168 QSTEPTVEI
-177 GPGKSKPSIIVQP
+177 GPNKSKPSIIVQP
-190 AGEASSPPKAR
+190 AGQASPSPKTR
-201 EAAAEAPVPVP
+201 DTVVEAAAP
-212 APAVNDNAIKNATR
+212 APATNDTAIKSATR
-226 KLRDKVD
+226 KLREKVE
-233 QLEAELQHSRSKVSE
+233 QLEAELHQSRSKVSE

-262 SNSKLEQAQHELERT
+262 SNSKLEQAQQELEKT
-277 KDAEKNVRGQLA
+277 KGAEKNVRGLLA
-289 EAQASLKKGQESG
+289 EAQGSLKKIQETG
-302 NADVKAQEALKGQ
+302 NGDAKAQEALKGE
-315 IAQLKQ
+315 IAQLKK
-321 ALASAEE
+321 ALTVAEQ
-328 GRATAEKE
+328 GRATAE
-336 RDSQSAKLAEANSQI
+336 
-351 VEVTKE
+351 KE

-371 IAQVTKERDS
+371 IAK
-381 QNAKLADANSQI
+381 
-393 AQISKER
+393 ISKER
-400 DDALGQLAGLK
+400 DDALGQLVGLK

-428 EKLATAENA
+428 EKLATAEQT

-474 DFEVAVASLRSQL
+474 DFEVEVASLRSQL

-503 SEETAKLTHEN
+503 ADETAKITREN

-560 QPATKLTDEELA
+560 QPVTKLTDEELA

-588 VKASFTYAKPSTGS
+588 VKASFTYAKPSTGN

-607 VVETTESATP
+607 IVETTDSAAP
-617 PEANLQSGFKPNV
+617 PEANLQNGFKPDV
-630 PTDLLDVA
+630 PTDLIDIA
-638 RQAKENFDN
+638 KQAKENFDQ

-661 TKSPNNLYSLS
+661 IKSPNNLYSLS

-759 LEAIAVKPDYADA
+759 LEAIAVKPGYADA

-794 YAKATELGA
+794 YTKATELGA
-803 QPDASLEK
+803 EPDASLEK
-811 LLR
+811 LLH

>member
-1 MTAGQASG
+1 MQSQSAKPSG
-9 LSSKLGQCP
+9 
-18 PPLGTLF
+18 LGTLF
-25 AHTNAVV
+25 AHNNAVV
-32 LLLSIASGVRWVILG
+32 LLLSIASGVRRAILG
-47 VRPRMIRPGS
+47 VRPGMTRLGS

-62 LLFVVTSAQAQS
+62 LLFVVTSASAQS

-112 LLEELKKTHSEWQPA
+112 LLEELKKTHSDWQPA

-141 RVQGKSGTQQDLA
+141 RVQSKSGTQQDLA

-168 RSTEPTVEV
+168 QSTEPTVEI
-177 GPGKSKPSIIVQP
+177 GPNKSKPSIIVQP
-190 AGEASSPPKAR
+190 AGQASPAPKTR
-201 EAAAEAPVPVP
+201 DTVVEAAAP
-212 APAVNDNAIKNATR
+212 APATNDSAIKNATR
-226 KLRDKVD
+226 KLREKVE
-233 QLEAELQHSRSKVSE
+233 QLEAELHQSRSKVSE

-262 SNSKLEQAQHELERT
+262 SNSKLEQAQQELEKT
-277 KDAEKNVRGQLA
+277 KGAEKNVRGQLA
-289 EAQASLKKGQESG
+289 EAQGSLKKIQETG
-302 NADVKAQEALKGQ
+302 NGDAKAQEALKGE
-315 IAQLKQ
+315 IAQLKK
-321 ALASAEE
+321 ALTVAEQ
-328 GRATAEKE
+328 GRATAE
-336 RDSQSAKLAEANSQI
+336 
-351 VEVTKE
+351 KE

-371 IAQVTKERDS
+371 IAK
-381 QNAKLADANSQI
+381 
-393 AQISKER
+393 ISKER
-400 DDALGQLAGLK
+400 DDALGQLVGLK

-428 EKLATAENA
+428 EKLATAEQT

-474 DFEVAVASLRSQL
+474 DFEVEVASLRSQL

-503 SEETAKLTHEN
+503 ADETAKITREN

-560 QPATKLTDEELA
+560 QPVTKLTDEELA

-588 VKASFTYAKPSTGS
+588 VKASFTYAKPSTGN

-607 VVETTESATP
+607 IVETTDSATP
-617 PEANLQSGFKPNV
+617 PEANLQNGFKPNV
-630 PTDLLDVA
+630 PTDLIDIA
-638 RQAKENFDN
+638 KQAKGNFDQ

-794 YAKATELGA
+794 YTKATELGA
-803 QPDASLEK
+803 EPDTSLEK
-811 LLR
+811 LLH

>member
-1 MTAGQASG
+1 MTR
-9 LSSKLGQCP
+9 L
-18 PPLGTLF
+18 
-25 AHTNAVV
+25 
-32 LLLSIASGVRWVILG
+32 
-47 VRPRMIRPGS
+47 GS

-62 LLFVVTSAQAQS
+62 LFFVVASAQAQS

-112 LLEELKKTHSEWQPA
+112 LLEELKKTHSDWQPA

-135 VSESIL
+135 ISESIL
-141 RVQGKSGTQQDLA
+141 RVQSKSGTQQDLA
-154 ATNAPPAEAQPSPQ
+154 ATNAPPAETQPSPQ
-168 RSTEPTVEV
+168 RSSEPTVEV
-177 GPGKSKPSIIVQP
+177 GPNKSKPSIIVQP
-190 AGEASSPPKAR
+190 ADQASPPPKER
-201 EAAAEAPVPVP
+201 EAT
-212 APAVNDNAIKNATR
+212 APALAPPASDAAIKNATR
-226 KLRDKVD
+226 KLRDKVE

-262 SNSKLEQAQHELERT
+262 SNSKLEQAQQELERT
-277 KDAEKNVRGQLA
+277 KGAEKNVRGQLA
-289 EAQASLKKGQESG
+289 EAQASLKKIQETG
-302 NADVKAQEALKGQ
+302 NADMKAQAALKGE
-315 IAQLKQ
+315 IVQLKQ
-321 ALASAEE
+321 ALAAAEE

-336 RDSQSAKLAEANSQI
+336 RDSQ
-351 VEVTKE
+351 
-357 RDSQNAKLADANSQ
+357 DAKLADANSQ
-371 IAQVTKERDS
+371 IAK
-381 QNAKLADANSQI
+381 
-393 AQISKER
+393 ISKER
-400 DDALGQLAGLK
+400 DDALGQLTGLK
-411 DSEHRVAVLLAE
+411 DSQHRVAVLLAE

-428 EKLATAENA
+428 EKLATAEQT
-437 VREVSEDKPKKE
+437 VREVSEDKPKKA

-461 LRAQLEASQKQNK
+461 LRAQLAASEKQNK
-474 DFEVAVASLRSQL
+474 DFEVEVASLRSQL

-503 SEETAKLTHEN
+503 AEETAKLTREN

-560 QPATKLTDEELA
+560 QPVTKLTDEELA

-588 VKASFTYAKPSTGS
+588 VKASFTYAKPSTGN
-602 QPGEP
+602 QPGGP
-607 VVETTESATP
+607 IVETTDSAAP
-617 PEANLQSGFKPNV
+617 PEANLQNGFKPNV
-630 PTDLLDVA
+630 PTDLMDIA
-638 RQAKENFDN
+638 KQAKENFDQ

-759 LEAIAVKPDYADA
+759 LEAVAVKPDYADA

-794 YAKATELGA
+794 YTKATELGA
-803 QPDASLEK
+803 EPDASLEK

>member
-1 MTAGQASG
+1 LQSQSAKPSG
-9 LSSKLGQCP
+9 
-18 PPLGTLF
+18 LGTLF
-25 AHTNAVV
+25 AHSNAVV
-32 LLLSIASGVRWVILG
+32 LLLSIASGVRRGILG
-47 VRPRMIRPGS
+47 VRPGMTRLGS

-62 LLFVVTSAQAQS
+62 LLFVVTSAPAQS

-112 LLEELKKTHSEWQPA
+112 LLEELKKTHSDWQPA

-141 RVQGKSGTQQDLA
+141 RVQSKSGTQQDLA
-154 ATNAPPAEAQPSPQ
+154 ATNAPPAEAQPSPPQ
-168 RSTEPTVEV
+168 STEPTVEI
-177 GPGKSKPSIIVQP
+177 GPNKSKPSIIVQP
-190 AGEASSPPKAR
+190 AGQASPAPKTR
-201 EAAAEAPVPVP
+201 DSVVEAAAP
-212 APAVNDNAIKNATR
+212 APATNDTAIKNATR
-226 KLRDKVD
+226 KLREKVE
-233 QLEAELQHSRSKVSE
+233 QLEAELHQSRSKVSE
-248 VEEEKEKLNSKLKE
+248 VEEEKEKLNSKLKQ
-262 SNSKLEQAQHELERT
+262 SNSKLEQAQQELEKT
-277 KDAEKNVRGQLA
+277 KGAEKNVRGQLA
-289 EAQASLKKGQESG
+289 EAQGSLKKIQETG
-302 NADVKAQEALKGQ
+302 NGDAKAQEALKGE
-315 IAQLKQ
+315 IAQLKK
-321 ALASAEE
+321 ALTVAEQ
-328 GRATAEKE
+328 GRATAE
-336 RDSQSAKLAEANSQI
+336 
-351 VEVTKE
+351 KE

-371 IAQVTKERDS
+371 IAK
-381 QNAKLADANSQI
+381 
-393 AQISKER
+393 ISKER
-400 DDALGQLAGLK
+400 DDALGQLVGLK

-428 EKLATAENA
+428 EKLATAEQT

-474 DFEVAVASLRSQL
+474 DFEVEVASLRSQL

-503 SEETAKLTHEN
+503 ADETAKITREN

-560 QPATKLTDEELA
+560 QPVTKLTDEELA

-588 VKASFTYAKPSTGS
+588 VKASFTYAKPSTGN

-607 VVETTESATP
+607 IVETTDSAAP
-617 PEANLQSGFKPNV
+617 PEANLQNGFKPNV
-630 PTDLLDVA
+630 PTDLIDIA
-638 RQAKENFDN
+638 KQAKENFDQ

-759 LEAIAVKPDYADA
+759 LEAIAVKPEYADA

-794 YAKATELGA
+794 YTKATELGA
-803 QPDASLEK
+803 EPDTSLEK
-811 LLR
+811 LLH

>member
-1 MTAGQASG
+1 MTR
-9 LSSKLGQCP
+9 L
-18 PPLGTLF
+18 
-25 AHTNAVV
+25 
-32 LLLSIASGVRWVILG
+32 
-47 VRPRMIRPGS
+47 GS

-62 LLFVVTSAQAQS
+62 LLFVVTSASAQS

-112 LLEELKKTHSEWQPA
+112 LLEELKKTHSDWQPA

-141 RVQGKSGTQQDLA
+141 RVQSKSGTQQDLA
-154 ATNAPPAEAQPSPQ
+154 ATNAPPAEAQPSPPQ
-168 RSTEPTVEV
+168 STEPTVEI
-177 GPGKSKPSIIVQP
+177 GPNKSKPSIIVQP
-190 AGEASSPPKAR
+190 AGQASPAPKTR
-201 EAAAEAPVPVP
+201 DTVVEAAVP
-212 APAVNDNAIKNATR
+212 APATNDTAIKNATR
-226 KLRDKVD
+226 KLREKVE
-233 QLEAELQHSRSKVSE
+233 QLEAELHQSRSKVSE

-262 SNSKLEQAQHELERT
+262 SNSKLEQAQQELEKT
-277 KDAEKNVRGQLA
+277 KGAEKNVRGQLA
-289 EAQASLKKGQESG
+289 EAQASLKKIQETG
-302 NADVKAQEALKGQ
+302 NGDAKAQEALKGE
-315 IAQLKQ
+315 IAQLKK
-321 ALASAEE
+321 ALTVAEQ
-328 GRATAEKE
+328 GRATAE
-336 RDSQSAKLAEANSQI
+336 
-351 VEVTKE
+351 KE

-371 IAQVTKERDS
+371 IAK
-381 QNAKLADANSQI
+381 
-393 AQISKER
+393 ISKER
-400 DDALGQLAGLK
+400 DDALGQLVGLK

-428 EKLATAENA
+428 EKLATAEQT

-474 DFEVAVASLRSQL
+474 DFEVEVASLRSQL

-503 SEETAKLTHEN
+503 ADETAKITREN

-560 QPATKLTDEELA
+560 QPVTKLTDEELA

-588 VKASFTYAKPSTGS
+588 VKASFTYAKPSTGN

-607 VVETTESATP
+607 IVETTDNAAP
-617 PEANLQSGFKPNV
+617 PEANLQNGFKPNV
-630 PTDLLDVA
+630 PTDLIDIA
-638 RQAKENFDN
+638 KQAKENFDQ

-653 ERQYQELL
+653 EREYQELL

-794 YAKATELGA
+794 YTKATELGA
-803 QPDASLEK
+803 EPDASLEK
-811 LLR
+811 LLH

>member
-1 MTAGQASG
+1 LQSQSAKPWG
-9 LSSKLGQCP
+9 
-18 PPLGTLF
+18 LGTLF
-25 AHTNAVV
+25 AHSNAVV
-32 LLLSIASGVRWVILG
+32 LLLSIASGVRRAILG
-47 VRPRMIRPGS
+47 VRPGMTRLGS

-62 LLFVVTSAQAQS
+62 LLFVVTSASAQS

-112 LLEELKKTHSEWQPA
+112 LLEELKKTHSDWQPA

-141 RVQGKSGTQQDLA
+141 RVQSKSGTQQDLA

-168 RSTEPTVEV
+168 QSTEPTVEI
-177 GPGKSKPSIIVQP
+177 GPNKSKPSIIVQP
-190 AGEASSPPKAR
+190 AGQPSPAPKTR
-201 EAAAEAPVPVP
+201 DTVVEAAAP
-212 APAVNDNAIKNATR
+212 APATNDSAIKNATR
-226 KLRDKVD
+226 KLREKVE
-233 QLEAELQHSRSKVSE
+233 QLEAELHQSRSKVSE

-262 SNSKLEQAQHELERT
+262 SNSKLEQAQQELDKT
-277 KDAEKNVRGQLA
+277 KGAEKNVRGQLA
-289 EAQASLKKGQESG
+289 EAQGSLKKIQEAG
-302 NADVKAQEALKGQ
+302 NGDAKAQEALKGE
-315 IAQLKQ
+315 IAQLKK
-321 ALASAEE
+321 ALTVAEQ
-328 GRATAEKE
+328 GRATAE
-336 RDSQSAKLAEANSQI
+336 
-351 VEVTKE
+351 KE

-371 IAQVTKERDS
+371 IAK
-381 QNAKLADANSQI
+381 
-393 AQISKER
+393 ISKER
-400 DDALGQLAGLK
+400 DDALGQLVGLK

-428 EKLATAENA
+428 EKLATAEQT

-474 DFEVAVASLRSQL
+474 DFEVEVASLRSQL

-503 SEETAKLTHEN
+503 ADETAKITREN

-560 QPATKLTDEELA
+560 QPVTKLTDEELA

-588 VKASFTYAKPSTGS
+588 VKASFTYAKPSTGN

-607 VVETTESATP
+607 IVETTDSAAP
-617 PEANLQSGFKPNV
+617 PEANLQNGFKPNV
-630 PTDLLDVA
+630 PTDLIDIA
-638 RQAKENFDN
+638 KQAKENFDQ

-794 YAKATELGA
+794 YTKATELGA
-803 QPDASLEK
+803 EPDASLEK
-811 LLR
+811 LLH

>member
-1 MTAGQASG
+1 MT
-9 LSSKLGQCP
+9 
-18 PPLGTLF
+18 
-25 AHTNAVV
+25 
-32 LLLSIASGVRWVILG
+32 
-47 VRPRMIRPGS
+47 RPGS

-62 LLFVVTSAQAQS
+62 LLFVIASAQAQS

-112 LLEELKKTHSEWQPA
+112 LLEELKKIHSEWQPA

-141 RVQGKSGTQQDLA
+141 RVESKSGTQQDLA
-154 ATNAPPAEAQPSPQ
+154 ATNPSPAEAQPSPQ
-168 RSTEPTVEV
+168 RSTEPTVEI
-177 GPGKSKPSIIVQP
+177 GPNKSKSLLIVQP
-190 AGEASSPPKAR
+190 AGQASPTPKEQEASAS
-201 EAAAEAPVPVP
+201 APS
-212 APAVNDNAIKNATR
+212 ASDAAIKNATR

-233 QLEAELQHSRSKVSE
+233 QLEAELQRSRSKVSE
-248 VEEEKEKLNSKLKE
+248 VEEEKEKLNSRLKE
-262 SNSKLEQAQHELERT
+262 SDSKLEQAQQELERT
-277 KDAEKNVRGQLA
+277 KGAEKNVRGQLA
-289 EAQASLKKGQESG
+289 EAQASLKKIQETG
-302 NADVKAQEALKGQ
+302 NSDMKAQEALKGE
-315 IAQLKQ
+315 IAQLKR
-321 ALASAEE
+321 ALTAAEK
-328 GRATAEKE
+328 GRATAE
-336 RDSQSAKLAEANSQI
+336 
-351 VEVTKE
+351 KE

-371 IAQVTKERDS
+371 IAK
-381 QNAKLADANSQI
+381 
-393 AQISKER
+393 ISKER
-400 DDALGQLAGLK
+400 DDALGQLTGLK

-428 EKLATAENA
+428 EKLATAEQT
-437 VREVSEDKPKKE
+437 VREVSEDKPKKA

-461 LRAQLEASQKQNK
+461 LRAQLAASEKQNK
-474 DFEVAVASLRSQL
+474 DFEVEVASLRSQL

-503 SEETAKLTHEN
+503 AEETARLTREN

-560 QPATKLTDEELA
+560 QPVTKLTDEELA

-588 VKASFTYAKPSTGS
+588 VKASFTYAKPSTGN

-607 VVETTESATP
+607 IVETTDSVAP
-617 PEANLQSGFKPNV
+617 PEANLQNGFKPNV
-630 PTDLLDVA
+630 PAGLVDIA
-638 RQAKENFDN
+638 KQAKENFDR

-700 DEFAHTT
+700 DEFSHTT
-707 LGIVYYR
+707 LGIIYYR

-759 LEAIAVKPDYADA
+759 LEALAVKPDYADA

-794 YAKATELGA
+794 YTKATELGA
-803 QPDASLEK
+803 EPDASLEK